1 MWQLY
6 IVKIENDGLWRHISI
21 LQQTFSNKHDFI
33 PRYLLNIF
41 LCTIFSNGVATL
53 VTTPAL
59 DL

>member
-1 MWQLY
+1 MWKLY
-6 IVKIENDGLWRHISI
+6 IVKIENDGLWTHISI
-21 LQQTFSNKHDFI
+21 LQQTFSNKRDLI

-41 LCTIFSNGVATL
+41 LCTIFSNGVTTL

>member
-1 MWQLY
+1 MWKLY
-6 IVKIENDGLWRHISI
+6 IVKIENDGLWTHISI
-21 LQQTFSNKHDFI
+21 LQQTFSNKRDLI

-41 LCTIFSNGVATL
+41 LCTIFSNSVAIL